1 MRHLPASF
9 VLLRRQRLAISWALL
24 PVVVS
29 ALDAQT
35 PPSASSIPFA
45 PGVVLTYVMHNL
57 DEKYDREFNSAI
69 VAVSPE
75 ETEFA
80 VDMQYRGAGGKAV
93 QAVYHRHQSRRELL
107 GARAIDH
114 GGTCNPADTLDT
126 RYRGS
131 TLLMASQR
139 VLRQLKTGETVDVR
153 SWYIPGECAPGVVVS
168 GTIRRVEPGPVPV
181 SILLNGQR
189 LDLSTIHARGM
200 FSSFDFGQMSVE
212 YWFLDDDQRPW
223 LIRVEGQQEK
233 KSYMQQLGRVVLP
246 DREAEDKMAAAL
258 AKGGACRA
266 SIYGIY
272 FEFASAELKAA
283 SVPTLRQIASV
294 MQQHPDWTIT
304 IEGHTDS
311 IGGAASNLELSKR
324 RAAAVKEELS
334 RRYGVPAAR
343 LSTEGYGLARPLAP
357 NKSMEGRA
365 QNRRVELSRR
375 C

>member
-1 MRHLPASF
+1 M
-9 VLLRRQRLAISWALL
+9 LL
-24 PVVVS
+24 PLVAS
-29 ALDAQT
+29 ALAAQS
-35 PPSASSIPFA
+35 PPSGSSIPFA

-69 VAVSPE
+69 LAVSPE

-80 VDMQYRGAGGKAV
+80 VDMQYRGPDGQAV
-93 QAVYHRHQSRRELL
+93 KAVYHRHQSRRELL
-107 GARAIDH
+107 GARTIDH

-139 VLRQLKTGETVDVR
+139 VLRQLKTGEPVDVR
-153 SWYIPGECAPGVVVS
+153 SWYIPGACAHGVMVS
-168 GTIRRVEPGPVPV
+168 GTIRRLEPTPVPV

-200 FSSFDFGQMSVE
+200 FSSFDFGQMNIE

-246 DREAEDKMAAAL
+246 DHESEDKMAAAL
-258 AKGGACRA
+258 SKAGACRVPV
-266 SIYGIY
+266 YGLY
-272 FEFASAELKAA
+272 FEFASADLKAA
-283 SVPTLRQIASV
+283 SVPTLQQIASV
-294 MQQHPDWTIT
+294 MKQHPDWILT

-311 IGGAASNLELSKR
+311 IGGAASNLELSQR
-324 RAAAVKEELS
+324 RAAAVKDELT

-343 LSTEGYGLARPLAP
+343 LATQGYGLARPLAP

>member
-1 MRHLPASF
+1 MRHPPVSSILFRRARLTVPWVLPSLVA
-9 VLLRRQRLAISWALL
+9 
-24 PVVVS
+24 S
-29 ALDAQT
+29 ALAPQS

-57 DEKYDREFNSAI
+57 DEQYDREFNSAI
-69 VAVSPE
+69 VGVSPD

-80 VDMQYRGAGGKAV
+80 VDMQYRGADGRPV
-93 QAVYHRHQSRRELL
+93 HAVYHRHQSRRELL
-107 GARAIDH
+107 GARTIDH

-139 VLRQLKTGETVDVR
+139 VLRQLKTGDPVDVR
-153 SWYIPGECAPGVVVS
+153 SYYIPGECAQGILVS
-168 GTIRRVEPGPVPV
+168 GSIRRVEPAPVPV
-181 SILLNGQR
+181 SILLNGRR

-200 FSSFDFGQMSVE
+200 FSSFDFGQMEVE

-223 LIRVEGQQEK
+223 LIRVEGRQDK

-246 DREAEDKMAAAL
+246 DSDAEAGMAAAL
-258 AKGGACRA
+258 SKAGACRVPV
-266 SIYGIY
+266 YGIY
-272 FEFASAELKAA
+272 FEFASADLKAA

-324 RAAAVKEELS
+324 RAEAVRSELT

-343 LSTEGYGLARPLAP
+343 LATQGYGLSRPLAP